1 MTPIEKCL
9 FIIQHTGDGDS
20 LSGYDL
26 RLTELAINGQL
37 SPRGEAALDALYQT
51 VKAGEYHN
59 SVGGSC
65 YGIPYLAIRPS
76 GYVYWKDVCIEH
88 YSYRDKNDERK
99 AALALADRCLSL
111 ELRGLP
117 VTSRSVSPYSPFA
130 EAPEG
135 TPWVEAMSSYYT
147 MFGKD
152 GKPMELILYRE
163 SGDVVALRMVGGQPV
178 IRFSAPG
185 QGAYEMYHILAS
197 EGLESFGDK
206 MDSYAGFVSLMT
218 AAGITP
224 DAIRRARAAEYPV
237 V

>member
-9 FIIQHTGDGDS
+9 FIIQNTADGDD
-20 LSGYDL
+20 LSGADL
-26 RLTELAINGQL
+26 RLTEQAVNGQL
-37 SPRGEAALDALYQT
+37 SPRGEEALERLYQS
-51 VKAGEYHN
+51 VKAGEY
-59 SVGGSC
+59 SRTRDGSC
-65 YGIPYLAIRPS
+65 HGIPYLAIRS
-76 GYVYWKDVCIEH
+76 NGYVYWKDVCIEH
-88 YSYRDKNDERK
+88 YSYRDKNEERK
-99 AALALADRCLSL
+99 AAVALAERCFSL
-111 ELRGLP
+111 ESRRLP

-135 TPWVEAMSSYYT
+135 TPWVEAMSCYYT

-163 SGDVVALRMVGGQPV
+163 GGDVVALRMVGGQPV

-224 DAIRRARAAEYPV
+224 DAVQRARAAEYPV